1 MVDVHSGIKYTYA
14 CDHSDIFVFKQKT
27 AYDMRISDW
36 SSDVCSSDLRDLLD
50 VGQGFALKFLGAR
63 QRPLAIAGD
72 RVDLAVVCEVT
83 EWMAQAP
90 LRRGVGREA
99 LLKHALRRLKMRV
112 VEVRREARPIYRHHQ
127 DLVDP
132 NTARKV
138 RDEPLGVDTRDD
150 HIMVPARA
158 LKQATAKRNT

>member
-1 MVDVHSGIKYTYA
+1 MTPSGGRYLRCSTAAETGGSI
-14 CDHSDIFVFKQKT
+14 CDHTRHQ
-27 AYDMRISDW
+27 R
-36 SSDVCSSDLRDLLD
+36 RDLLD

-99 LLKHALRRLKMRV
+99 LMKHAHRRFKLRV
-112 VEVRREARPIYRHHQ
+112 GEEI
-127 DLVDP
+127 
-132 NTARKV
+132 
-138 RDEPLGVDTRDD
+138 G
-150 HIMVPARA
+150 RA
-158 LKQATAKRNT
+158 S